1 MKERGMRARWA
12 RPVGASTLVVLAA
25 TGSGVSGAGAA
36 APAKAVTVPITTQQ
50 VGRGTDTDSYVVVRI
65 SVGGGKTVPVQLDT
79 GSSGLLIM
87 SSAVG
92 RQVRSTGQ
100 QIGIPYLRDTVQ
112 GTLDTGPVVIG
123 GLSTPSSTGFVVMSA
138 SANPT
143 MAARFRSNGV
153 VGILGIGVAN
163 GATLSTIWYS
173 PLLQL
178 PAFYRQSFSLKVSAH
193 GAGTLTI
200 GPTPSVDSA
209 AGTVV
214 APMTPAV
221 PNQYPNGA
229 PGYQKDANL
238 CWSFAGGSPN
248 CGATDMDIGTAAPIF
263 DPSAIGNAPVSINT
277 IITPGTTVTATAPG
291 GQPVWSYTAGTTAA
305 TNLTPL
311 LAQGYTQYNTG
322 INFFFSHTVT
332 YEMVKGEFLLG
343 PA

>member
-1 MKERGMRARWA
+1 M
-12 RPVGASTLVVLAA
+12 AA
-25 TGSGVSGAGAA
+25 AGTGISGAGAGA
-36 APAKAVTVPITTQQ
+36 ATPSKAVTVPIATQQ
-50 VGRGTDTDSYVVVRI
+50 VGRGPDTDSSVVVRI

-79 GSSGLLIM
+79 GSSGLLIL

-92 RQVRSTGQ
+92 HQVRSTGQ
-100 QIGIPYLRDTVQ
+100 RIGIPYLHDTVQ
-112 GTLDTGPVVIG
+112 GTLDTGSVVIG

-143 MAARFRSNGV
+143 MASNFRSNGV
-153 VGILGIGVAN
+153 VGVLGIAMAN
-163 GATLSTIWYS
+163 GAAVSTIWYS

-209 AGTVV
+209 AGTIA

-221 PNQYPNGA
+221 PNRYPSGA
-229 PGYQKDANL
+229 PGYQKDVDL
-238 CWSFAGGSPN
+238 CWSLAGGSPN
-248 CGATDMDIGTAAPIF
+248 CGATDMDIGTPAPIF
-263 DPSAIGNAPVSINT
+263 DPTAVGNAPITDNSL
-277 IITPGTTVTATAPG
+277 ITPGTLVTATTPG

-311 LAQGYTQYNTG
+311 LAQGYTQFNTG

-332 YEMVKGEFLLG
+332 YDVAKGEFLLG

>member
-1 MKERGMRARWA
+1 L
-12 RPVGASTLVVLAA
+12 VGLAA
-25 TGSGVSGAGAA
+25 AGTGITGAGAGAA
-36 APAKAVTVPITTQQ
+36 TPTKAVTVPIATQQ
-50 VGRGTDTDSYVVVRI
+50 VGQGTNTESSVVVRI

-79 GSSGLLIM
+79 GSSGLLIL

-92 RQVRSTGQ
+92 RQVRSTGERV
-100 QIGIPYLRDTVQ
+100 GVPYLHDTVQ
-112 GTLDTGPVVIG
+112 GTLYKGPVVIG
-123 GLSTPSSTGFVVMSA
+123 GLSTPSSTGVVVMSA

-143 MAARFRSNGV
+143 MASKFRSNGV
-153 VGILGIGVAN
+153 VGVLGIAVAN
-163 GATLSTIWYS
+163 GSALSTIWYS

-200 GPTPSVDSA
+200 GPTPSVDNA
-209 AGTVV
+209 AGTVA

-221 PNQYPNGA
+221 PNRYPNGA

-248 CGATDMDIGTAAPIF
+248 CGETDMDIGTAAPIF
-263 DPSAIGNAPVSINT
+263 DPTAVGNAPITDNAL
-277 IITPGTTVTATAPG
+277 ITPGTTVAATTPG
-291 GQPVWSYTAGTTAA
+291 GRPVWSYTAGTTAA
-305 TNLTPL
+305 TNVTPL
-311 LAQGYTQYNTG
+311 LAQGYTQFNTG

-332 YEMVKGEFLLG
+332 YDVAKGEFLFG

>member
-1 MKERGMRARWA
+1 MRARWA
-12 RPVGASTLVVLAA
+12 RLVGASTLVALVALAA
-25 TGSGVSGAGAA
+25 TCSGISGASAA

-50 VGRGTDTDSYVVVRI
+50 VGQGTDTDSYVVVRI

-79 GSSGLLIM
+79 GSSGLLIL

-92 RQVRSTGQ
+92 GQVRSTGQ
-100 QIGIPYLRDTVQ
+100 QIGIPYLHDTVE
-112 GTLDTGPVVIG
+112 GTLDTGPMVIG
-123 GLSTPSSTGFVVMSA
+123 GLSTPNSTGFVVMSA

-143 MAARFRSNGV
+143 MASHFRSNGV
-153 VGILGIGVAN
+153 VGVLGIGVAN
-163 GATLSTIWYS
+163 GATLSTIFYS

-200 GPTPSVDSA
+200 GPTSTVDSA
-209 AGTVV
+209 AGTVT
-214 APMTPAV
+214 APMTPAA

-229 PGYQKDANL
+229 PGYQKDVNL

-263 DPSAIGNAPVSINT
+263 DPTAIGDAPVTYNA
-277 IITPGTTVTATAPG
+277 IITPGTIVTATAPG
-291 GQPVWSYTAGTTAA
+291 GQAVWRYTAGTTAA

-311 LAQGYTQYNTG
+311 AAQGYSQYNTG
-322 INFFFSHTVT
+322 INFFFTHTVT
-332 YEMVKGEFLLG
+332 YDMAKGEFLIG

>member
-1 MKERGMRARWA
+1 MRARWVK
-12 RPVGASTLVVLAA
+12 PVTAGALSVLSVLAA
-25 TGSGVSGAGAA
+25 AGSGVAGAGAA
-36 APAKAVTVPITTQQ
+36 TPTKAVTVPLATQQ
-50 VGRGTDTDSYVVVRI
+50 GGRGPDTSFYVVVRI

-79 GSSGLLIM
+79 GSSGLLLL
-87 SSAVG
+87 STAVG
-92 RQVRSTGQ
+92 PQARSTGQ
-100 QIGIPYLRDTVQ
+100 RIGIPYLHDTVQ
-112 GTLDTGPVVIG
+112 GTLDKGSVVIG
-123 GLSTPSSTGFVVMSA
+123 GLSTPSSTGFVVMSV

-143 MAARFRSNGV
+143 MASNFRSNGV
-153 VGILGIGVAN
+153 VGILGIGIAN
-163 GATLSTIWYS
+163 GAALSTIWYS

-200 GPTPSVDSA
+200 GPTPSVDNGT
-209 AGTVV
+209 GTVA

-221 PNQYPNGA
+221 PNRYPNGA

-248 CGATDMDIGTAAPIF
+248 CGATDMDLGTAAPIF
-263 DPSAIGNAPVSINT
+263 DPTAIGNAPITDNAL
-277 IITPGTTVTATAPG
+277 ITPGTTVTATTPG
-291 GQPVWSYTAGTTAA
+291 GQTVWSYTVGTTAA

-311 LAQGYTQYNTG
+311 LAQGYTQFNTG

-332 YEMVKGEFLLG
+332 YDVAKGEFLLG

>member
-1 MKERGMRARWA
+1 MRARW
-12 RPVGASTLVVLAA
+12 GKQITASTLVVVAA
-25 TGSGVSGAGAA
+25 AGTGISGAGANAGA
-36 APAKAVTVPITTQQ
+36 ATPTRAVTVPLATQQ
-50 VGRGTDTDSYVVVRI
+50 VGRGTDTASYVVVRI
-65 SVGGGKTVPVQLDT
+65 SVGRGKTVPVQLDT
-79 GSSGLLIM
+79 GSSGLLM
-87 SSAVG
+87 LSSAVG

-100 QIGIPYLRDTVQ
+100 RIGIPYLRDTVQ

-143 MAARFRSNGV
+143 MASNFRSNGV
-153 VGILGIGVAN
+153 VGVLGIGMAN
-163 GATLSTIWYS
+163 GSALSTIWYS

-178 PAFYRQSFSLKVSAH
+178 PAFYRQGFSLKISAR

-200 GPTPSVDSA
+200 GPTPSVDNA
-209 AGTVV
+209 AGTIA

-221 PNQYPNGA
+221 PNRYPNGA

-263 DPSAIGNAPVSINT
+263 DPTAVGNAPVTDNALL
-277 IITPGTTVTATAPG
+277 TPGTTVTTTTPD

-311 LAQGYTQYNTG
+311 VAQGYTQFNTG

-332 YEMVKGEFLLG
+332 YDVAKGEFLLG